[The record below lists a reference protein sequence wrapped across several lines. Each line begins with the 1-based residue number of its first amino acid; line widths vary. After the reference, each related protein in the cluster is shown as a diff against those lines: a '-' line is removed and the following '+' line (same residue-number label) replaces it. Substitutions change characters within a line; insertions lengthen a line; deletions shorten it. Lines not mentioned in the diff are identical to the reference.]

1 MSTFLQGKPVGT
13 PDPGVYFRILKE
25 HDVAGMFVA
34 PTAIRAIRREVKL
47 HTWTVLT
54 KYHACTVYWL
64 STTPVLFTDWS
75 TPPVLFTD

>member
-47 HTWTVLT
+47 NTSTVLT
-54 KYHACTVYWL
+54 T
-64 STTPVLFTDWS
+64 SVLFTD
-75 TPPVLFTD
+75 